1 MSLLKK
7 GINGLKQA
15 PRHCQADHRA
25 YIHSNMCGQ
34 LAFIAVYVDS
44 LVDMTKETAAMSE
57 VKKQLMPKFE
67 MKDMGAAHDFLGME
81 IVQNRKNKT
90 TSLSQKR

>member
-1 MSLLKK
+1 M
-7 GINGLKQA
+7 
-15 PRHCQADHRA
+15 
-25 YIHSNMCGQ
+25 
-34 LAFIAVYVDS
+34 
-44 LVDMTKETAAMSE
+44 DMRKEAAAMSE
-57 VKKQLMPKFE
+57 LRKQLMSKFE